1 MDVAA
6 GTHPTAAQLEKQASY
21 YQRALDACI
30 AVEECNSFTI
40 WGFTDKYSWVPVFFS
55 GEGEATVM
63 WNDFTRKPAY
73 YALQES
79 LEQAS
84 PGRGNR

>member
-6 GTHPTAAQLEKQASY
+6 GTAPTAGQLATQSSY
-21 YQRALDACI
+21 YDRALEACV
-30 AVEECNSFTI
+30 AVDECKSFTI

-63 WNDFTRKPAY
+63 RNDFSRKPSY
-73 YALQES
+73 YALQET
-79 LEQAS
+79 LQQAS

>member
-1 MDVAA
+1 M
-6 GTHPTAAQLEKQASY
+6 
-21 YQRALDACI
+21 
-30 AVEECNSFTI
+30 
-40 WGFTDKYSWVPVFFS
+40 FFS

-73 YALQES
+73 YALQDT